1 MSKLGDRIIN
11 CYLGVMGTCAQLVV
25 RKSRV
30 GIEDG
35 WIAWGSLLG
44 MVLHI
49 VRRNRLMHVGRCSRL
64 GTIKKVVLV
73 LLILTLNRLLMFQ
86 NSFLLL
92 QERHINENAVDEDLI
107 LRFYEIDKGALAK
120 R

>member
-1 MSKLGDRIIN
+1 
-11 CYLGVMGTCAQLVV
+11 
-25 RKSRV
+25 
-30 GIEDG
+30 
-35 WIAWGSLLG
+35 

-49 VRRNRLMHVGRCSRL
+49 VRRNRLVHVGRCSRL
-64 GTIKKVVLV
+64 GTIKLGLWGVSKVVLV

-107 LRFYEIDKGALAK
+107 LRFYEIDKGELAK